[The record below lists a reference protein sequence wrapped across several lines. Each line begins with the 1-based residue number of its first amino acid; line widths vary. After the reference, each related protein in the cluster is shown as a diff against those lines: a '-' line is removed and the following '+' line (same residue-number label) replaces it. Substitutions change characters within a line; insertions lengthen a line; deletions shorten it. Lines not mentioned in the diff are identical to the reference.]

1 MGIPSYYKKLIS
13 NIPNL
18 INKAHP
24 EHDIQW
30 LWMDFNCLIY
40 HCIHRDDLPPFHII
54 DNSIEWENILIE
66 SVVKYCIKVVK
77 QVAPKNGV
85 FICIDGVVPMAK
97 MRQQRLRRFKSIAM
111 KSITPVEEK
120 QWDTNAITPGTD
132 FMKRLRIRLEAMIAK
147 QSGSIKW
154 HFSSSDEAGEGEHK
168 IIEKWRNCDYYDNF
182 AIYGLDADLIVLS
195 ILNRELGNIDNN
207 IWLFREEINAGQI
220 SRDSL
225 GEEIFEWFSIH
236 TLRNYLCRNINDPYE
251 KRNFIVDYCFAMSI
265 LGNDFLPSSLGL
277 KMRDDGHSELIEIVE
292 KINNDG
298 IHLIDP
304 DTYQISSYG
313 ILTLFN
319 ILSTTEYDRIA
330 NYINKKQMMSRNL
343 GINNLDTPLPIGD
356 NNWPLAHIE
365 ENVLSVRR
373 RELVNGWEE
382 KYLTQWFSGLNY
394 NKQSIN
400 KICAEYLY
408 GIQWV
413 WSYYTGDTSNVC
425 YNWYYPYR
433 LPPLWSW
440 LRTYIEENGMSA
452 FPGTIKTRG
461 ETIHPTEQLSMVLP
475 LESWGLIPECKYKQL
490 PIIAP
495 QYFPSKFGFD
505 SVGKRFFWE
514 CESEIPLIS
523 IAEIKALFKNYV

>member
-18 INKAHP
+18 ITKVHP
-24 EHDIQW
+24 DSSIQW

-40 HCIHRDDLPPFHII
+40 HCLHRDDLPAFHTI
-54 DNSIEWENILIE
+54 DDQIEWENILIE

-77 QVAPKNGV
+77 QVAPTNGV

-111 KSITPVEEK
+111 KHITPSSEK

-132 FMKRLRIRLEAMIAK
+132 FMKRLRIRLEKMITK
-147 QSGSIKW
+147 HSNINW
-154 HFSSSDEAGEGEHK
+154 TLSSSDEPGEGEHK
-168 IIEKWRNCDYYDNF
+168 IIEKWRNNSDYCDNF

-195 ILNRELGNIDNN
+195 ILNRELNNLDNN
-207 IWLFREEINAGQI
+207 IWLFREEIDAGQI

-236 TLRNYLCRNINDPYE
+236 TLRNYLCRNFEDNYA
-251 KRNFIVDYCFAMSI
+251 KRKFIMDYCFAMSI

-277 KMRDDGHSELIEIVE
+277 KIRDDGHSELIEIIE
-292 KINNDG
+292 KMHNNETY
-298 IHLIDP
+298 LIDP

-313 ILTLFN
+313 LLELFN
-319 ILSTTEYDRIA
+319 ILSTSEYDRIA
-330 NYINKKQMMSRNL
+330 NYINKKQMISRNL
-343 GINNLDTPLPIGD
+343 GIHTSNSELPIGD
-356 NNWPLAHIE
+356 NNWPLCHIE
-365 ENVLSVRR
+365 ENIISSGRR
-373 RELVNGWEE
+373 QLIDNWQQ
-382 KYLTQWFSGLNY
+382 KYLTQWFPGFNY
-394 NKQSIN
+394 TPKSIN
-400 KICAEYLY
+400 TICAEYLY
-408 GIQWV
+408 GIQWI
-413 WSYYTGDTSNVC
+413 WSYYTGDNTNIS

-440 LRTYIEENGMSA
+440 LKEYITSNELSE
-452 FPGTIKTRG
+452 FPGNVTIKA
-461 ETIHPTEQLSMVLP
+461 ENIHPNEQLCMVLP
-475 LESWGLIPECKYKQL
+475 LESWELIPNCVQCKL

-505 SVGKRFFWE
+505 SVGKRYFWE

-523 IAEIKALFKNYV
+523 ISEVKALFNNYV